1 VFQPSTSR
9 LRGWQKGGGAREK
22 RQTPVSGGIPRRRRR
37 REEESH
43 SLEQELVRVK
53 ERRSAVFGIGGGWE
67 GEGERGRELVT
78 GREIEREGSRILGAS
93 TACDCEGTAETSGNA
108 LEDAASA
115 ASAAAGQTRTAEV
128 EGLDTEGYTSLALL
142 APPAGAVVVFAAAV
156 AVARGGGGG
165 SRAEGDAVTGSLAA
179 AATAATALLSPHNG
193 PDAEDA
199 ESGVGGRSDSTEAR
213 NCRDIVASSQG
224 RTSVKALLRRY
235 YQGAA
240 RVLLRRY

>member
-1 VFQPSTSR
+1 MFQPSPSR
-9 LRGWQKGGGAREK
+9 LRGWQKGGGAKKK
-22 RQTPVSGGIPRRRRR
+22 RQTPVSGGIPRRRR

-53 ERRSAVFGIGGGWE
+53 ERRSAVFGIGGEWE
-67 GEGERGRELVT
+67 GEGEEGRELVT

-93 TACDCEGTAETSGNA
+93 PACDCEGTAETSGNA

-115 ASAAAGQTRTAEV
+115 ASAAAGQTRTEGL

-142 APPAGAVVVFAAAV
+142 APPAGAAVVFAAVV

-165 SRAEGDAVTGSLAA
+165 SGAEGDAVTGSLAT
-179 AATAATALLSPHNG
+179 AATSATALLSPHNG

-199 ESGVGGRSDSTEAR
+199 EAGVGGRSDGTEDG
-213 NCRDIVASSQG
+213 NCRDIVTSSQG
-224 RTSVKALLRRY
+224 RASVKALLRRY

-240 RVLLRRY
+240 RAL